1 MDFSLDIYAHL
12 DSPIHRWNPRLK
24 MVGLMAVILAFSAL
38 QDLRVIALMVVLAA
52 LLFACSRLPL
62 RYLLERLRYPG
73 YFLLVVAVL
82 LPFFSGEKALLSLGP
97 LTIHQEGTLAL
108 ARIAAKFLAILTTGL
123 VLFGTAPFLVN
134 IKALR
139 GLGLPAILTDMALL
153 AYRYLFEIGADL
165 NTMERAMRLRGFKAD
180 RFNTRALQTLAS
192 LAGSLLVRSYEQ
204 SERIYKAMR
213 LRGYGRGAGVL
224 QHATIRSQDVLL
236 LALTLIAAVSLLAA
250 EFIVRGM

>member
-1 MDFSLDIYAHL
+1 MDLSLDVHAHL

-38 QDLRVIALMVVLAA
+38 QDLRIIAVMLVFTA
-52 LLFACSRLPL
+52 LLFTCSRLPL
-62 RYLLERLRYPG
+62 RYLLDRLRYPG

-82 LPFFSGEKALLSLGP
+82 LPFFSGETALLSLGP
-97 LTIHQEGTLAL
+97 LTIYHEGTLAL

-153 AYRYLFEIGADL
+153 AYRYLFEIGDDL
-165 NTMERAMRLRGFKAD
+165 ISMERAMRLRGFQAN
-180 RFNTRALQTLAS
+180 RINTRAVQSLAS

-204 SERIYKAMR
+204 SERVYKAMR

-224 QHATIRSQDVLL
+224 QFAPILWQDVLL